1 MPASS
6 RTNYPHFEDAASAH
20 FETFPLTDLSDQFLH
35 LQCPKCSENFLTS
48 SLLRTHLS
56 QAHGQDLPYTCTQ
69 CGKDKYKS
77 SRGRDRK
84 NINHMS
90 LISGG
95 NKSTS
100 LPSVNRKPVSQFAY
114 SLEPH
119 LSSLAS
125 IVCPICQETFLDR
138 GNFKSHMSQFHG
150 NVMPFTCTLC
160 SKGYASL
167 SGLSLHMQAHEG
179 KTYLCPICKLGAQ
192 RWSLHDKS
200 FKKGTRNYVNTSR
213 NYHVKKQQTIGYI
226 SPLPSENVIQK
237 DNLSKRQ
244 SHILR
249 PTALQLP
256 QNEFYTS
263 QSSVK
268 TPALERYSIH
278 GPALLESVPGLRNHS
293 AAAIGTQF
301 PFSCRLCGKGYLRHE
316 IVSNPSQELSSA
328 SNSSNKLCHYG
339 PGSHS
344 TFSSSGSLGCPYCS
358 QVFSC
363 DYYLKSHLSDVH
375 GSMMP
380 FTCRL
385 CGKGYLS
392 QRGLIH
398 HKHAHFGKKFMCP
411 VCGKRFT
418 QKFTSK
424 THLRNIH
431 NSTQCRLAPLAQSVR
446 QDDQTSQTF
455 MDQMFKSKK
464 VHKSTLGMRGPMSL
478 DGINNFLCPNC
489 NLEFPNKSALQSHN
503 SECLKCSI
511 CAVKFSY
518 KHELKMHLSQ
528 QHELRRIGE
537 IGASRN
543 YAQRLPMLT
552 FSCNFCSQKFMD
564 EKLLQSHIV
573 EHQNNELP
581 FTCHLCGKDNIRYG
595 TNKNILRSASEGP
608 LKVLCSPYRQSA
620 DSLPLGPKDIS
631 RCRHCNIELFAANL
645 KKHLSEAHGYN
656 MPFHCSLCGKGFLS
670 TSGLYHHKRNHAG
683 QKFRCPICDVTFTQ
697 KSKVK
702 RHLIS
707 IHGCMPCSTCDGVY
721 PTGSEYD
728 QHVLHCKSHD
738 LKFNSFKS

>member
-1 MPASS
+1 MVQHCWKVFLVLEIIVQQLLAPSS
-6 RTNYPHFEDAASAH
+6 HFLVDYVEKATLVILACIFTCFGIRGNSFNVPFVVA
-20 FETFPLTDLSDQFLH
+20 
-35 LQCPKCSENFLTS
+35 NFLRKVTS
-48 SLLRTHLS
+48 SGITTPFIATNFVSSVH
-56 QAHGQDLPYTCTQ
+56 
-69 CGKDKYKS
+69 KS
-77 SRGRDRK
+77 SQLEE
-84 NINHMS
+84 N
-90 LISGG
+90 LISIL
-95 NKSTS
+95 KF
-100 LPSVNRKPVSQFAY
+100 VR
-114 SLEPH
+114 E
-119 LSSLAS
+119 
-125 IVCPICQETFLDR
+125 
-138 GNFKSHMSQFHG
+138 
-150 NVMPFTCTLC
+150 
-160 SKGYASL
+160 
-167 SGLSLHMQAHEG
+167 
-179 KTYLCPICKLGAQ
+179 
-192 RWSLHDKS
+192 DKH
-200 FKKGTRNYVNTSR
+200 Y
-213 NYHVKKQQTIGYI
+213 
-226 SPLPSENVIQK
+226 
-237 DNLSKRQ
+237 
-244 SHILR
+244 
-249 PTALQLP
+249 
-256 QNEFYTS
+256 
-263 QSSVK
+263 
-268 TPALERYSIH
+268 
-278 GPALLESVPGLRNHS
+278 
-293 AAAIGTQF
+293 
-301 PFSCRLCGKGYLRHE
+301 RHE

-431 NSTQCRLAPLAQSVR
+431 NSTQCRLAPLTQSVR

-528 QHELRRIGE
+528 QHGQNMPFSCHLCHKGYQTSMGLTYHIRGHEGKFYNCPVCDAQLTQKSSLKYHLKNVHGVTQCNTCSAILKLELRRIGE

-552 FSCNFCSQKFMD
+552 LSCNFCSQKFMD

-728 QHVLHCKSHD
+728 QHVLHCKNHD
-738 LKFNSFKS
+738 LKFNSFRS